1 MEWSEYIKKANW
13 DEADERAVDAYK
25 EYLKLWN
32 DETVPRLDMIKQGFD
47 PEVINE
53 FCLYPI
59 DKWDRLI
66 NWAKTFYSD
75 EEAAFAEKM
84 NRAVLIKYRI
94 DPAGIECLDNEAFT
108 KRQHDLQEDIES
120 DEVKRIPI
128 TSWWEGS
135 VIKDVY
141 NSMLE
146 TCQDNSLTMEDV
158 SFKFNS
164 ITSGVVARN
173 NKDMGNNAPV
183 RKTVCFQK
191 NVSSALNDEY
201 ERSTIFNILNVKE
214 DN

>member
-1 MEWSEYIKKANW
+1 MEWSEFIKKANW

-32 DETVPRLDMIKQGFD
+32 DETVPRLDIIKQGFD

-75 EEAAFAEKM
+75 EEVSFAEKM
-84 NRAVLIKYRI
+84 NRAVLLKYRI
-94 DPAGIECLDNEAFT
+94 DPAGIFVDNETAK
-108 KRQHDLQEDIES
+108 KRHQDLLDDIES
-120 DEVKRIPI
+120 DEVERIPV

-135 VIKDVY
+135 VIKDAY
-141 NSMLE
+141 NSVLE
-146 TCQDNSLTMEDV
+146 KCQDGSLTMGDV

-164 ITSGVVARN
+164 VIGGVVARN
-173 NKDMGNNAPV
+173 DKDMEDNTPV

-191 NVSSALNDEY
+191 DIASALNDEY
-201 ERSTIFNILNVKE
+201 EKSIIFNILHIKE